1 MKEIKEYEEIITNY
15 KFIIEAQKEI
25 IKQFMRV
32 EQADKIKM
40 WTTWPH
46 YNDLKSFWTTLYDS
60 WNYPV

>member
-40 WTTWPH
+40 
-46 YNDLKSFWTTLYDS
+46 
-60 WNYPV
+60 